1 MVLHLDRPK
10 VESRRPFRRS
20 LLRGEGRVVG
30 GLGRLTVVEFVRSG
44 QISYHHD
51 CGLIFF
57 TVGNRHSHMLCIQTS
72 AFLSRVIVVSIVGS
86 SCLIVKVR
94 NKRSIQNQ

>member
-57 TVGNRHSHMLCIQTS
+57 LQLETDIPICCAFKPQHSS
-72 AFLSRVIVVSIVGS
+72 AELLLLVLLVAAV
-86 SCLIVKVR
+86 
-94 NKRSIQNQ
+94 